1 MLAFV
6 AVLGIRAG
14 QAADVVPNEVMLPG
28 TQPGEAGNLEAP
40 DKCDNCHGGY
50 NSAIEPAFNWRGSAM
65 GNAGR
70 DPIFWATLAI
80 AEQDFDGAGDLCIRC
95 HSTGGWYGGRST
107 PTDGA
112 GLQASDDDGV
122 DCDTCHMMTNPDDSE
137 HMGTMNP
144 PFVAND
150 GVEGYY
156 GSGMLSLWGG
166 SDKLGPYD
174 DAEARHQFM
183 QSQFHRDR
191 DFCGSCHDVSNSVVG
206 DLAHNNGRQATADS
220 VIASGVVGGPIE
232 DKAAFNN
239 PPYMYGI
246 VERTFSEFKAG
257 AIGETLVTEYPN
269 LPPELQAGALKAGYE
284 SALVAGTGGD
294 HADQTPRYFSCQTC
308 HMRPVQGTGCNKKG
322 APVRT
327 DLPLHDMT
335 GGNYWLADVVKY
347 QDSKGLLRLGGGLTA
362 VQIAALDA
370 GAIRAGKQLSEA
382 VSLDVIG
389 NTVRLTNLTGHKVIT
404 GYPEGRRMWLNIRWF
419 DANGALLREDG
430 KYGAIGVSVTNPADG
445 QPVEVHT
452 IVDLHDPNTR
462 VYEAHYAMTAEWAAA
477 LLSLGYPADMPL
489 AFDRTTGLPEYTLG
503 QLAAD
508 PPGSHHETFH
518 FVLNNHVSGDNRIP
532 PYGYRYDVARVRN
545 ALPVPADQYGNAGPG
560 GTYNHWDDVPLNP
573 PGNAIYAEIDL
584 LYQGTSWEYVQ
595 FLWLAN
601 TGASAF
607 LADEGVNML
616 DAWLNTGMV
625 APYVMAST
633 VWGNAPV
640 PATPAMYADSL
651 KTWSVDKQGNLVA
664 EMGTFNVRD
673 TVAFEVHVVDELQS
687 PLGGVQVFFEVR
699 DGNGNV
705 TTSLQGFSD
714 ETGTAVLKWKTG
726 RREAAGPYDGVIV
739 DLIKNGFE
747 ADVGLGV
754 SSVHFTLQ

>member
-1 MLAFV
+1 LALLAIF
-6 AVLGIRAG
+6 AARAG
-14 QAADVVPNEVMLPG
+14 LAADVVPNEVMSPG
-28 TQPGEAGNLEAP
+28 TQPTEVGNLEAP

-107 PTDGA
+107 PTDA
-112 GLQASDDDGV
+112 SGLQAADDDGV
-122 DCDTCHMMTNPDDSE
+122 DCDTCHKMTNPDDSE
-137 HMGTMNP
+137 HLGTMNP

-156 GSGMLSLWGG
+156 GSGILSLFGT
-166 SDKLGPYD
+166 SDKLGPYI
-174 DAEARHQFM
+174 DAEARHQFQ

-206 DLAHNNGRQATADS
+206 DLAHNAGTQPTADP
-220 VIASGVVGGPIE
+220 VIASGVLGGPIE

-239 PPYMYGI
+239 PPYKYGI

-257 AIGETLVTEYPN
+257 AIGETLVSDYPS
-269 LPPELQAGALKAGYE
+269 LPPELQAGALRAGYE
-284 SALVAGTGGD
+284 SALTAGTGGD
-294 HADQTPRYFSCQTC
+294 YEDGTPRYFSCQTC
-308 HMRPVQGTGCNKKG
+308 HLRPVQGTGCNKKG
-322 APVRT
+322 APIRK

-347 QDSKGLLRLGGGLTA
+347 QDTKALLRLGGDLTA
-362 VQIAALDA
+362 EQVAALDA
-370 GAIRAGKQLSEA
+370 GAVRAGKQLSEA

-404 GYPEGRRMWLNIRWF
+404 GYPEGRRMWLKISWY
-419 DANGALLREDG
+419 DGDGLLLREDG
-430 KYGAIGVSVTNPADG
+430 EYGPIGVFVTNPADG
-445 QPVEVHT
+445 QLVEVES

-462 VYEAHYAMTAEWAAA
+462 IYEAHYAITSEWAATLAA
-477 LLSLGYPADMPL
+477 LHPAGLPLSY
-489 AFDRTTGLPEYTLG
+489 DRTTGLPDYTLG
-503 QLAAD
+503 DLATE

-518 FVLNNHVSGDNRIP
+518 FALNNHVAKDNRIP
-532 PYGYRYDVARVRN
+532 PYGFRYDVARVRN
-545 ALPVPADQYGNAGPG
+545 ALPVPADQYGNPGPG
-560 GTYNHWDDVPLNP
+560 GTYDHWDDVPLDP
-573 PGNAIYAEIDL
+573 PAGAIYAEIDL

-616 DAWLNTGMV
+616 EAWLNTGMV
-625 APYVMAST
+625 APYVMVST
-633 VWGNAPV
+633 TWGSAPV

-651 KTWSVDKQGNLVA
+651 TTWSVDKQGNLVA
-664 EMGTFNVRD
+664 ETSTFQVRD
-673 TVAFEVHVVDELQS
+673 TVAFVAQVVDETLA
-687 PLGGVQVFFEVR
+687 PLGGVQVFLEVR
-699 DGNGNV
+699 DGGGGV

-714 ETGTAVLKWKTG
+714 DTGTAVLKWKTG
-726 RREAAGPYDGVIV
+726 RREATGSYEGVIV

-747 ADVGLGV
+747 ANIGSGV
-754 SSVHFTLQ
+754 SSVGFSLQ